1 MEVAWLKR
9 MATER
14 PIDVLLDVCKV
25 LLSDCNGDS
34 WESCAFVWV
43 GFGFG
48 FGFGFGI
55 GIGRRIWEA
64 PLMLVREVAMA
75 LVGE

>member
-1 MEVAWLKR
+1 M
-9 MATER
+9 
-14 PIDVLLDVCKV
+14 DVLLDVCKV

-48 FGFGFGI
+48 FGFGI